1 MNKKVLILTMTCGE
15 GHNAIAKSIAN
26 ELTKNN
32 TDCKIVDVFESKP
45 KLKKFYNDSY
55 LFLCKHFPKTY
66 QFFWQKQRGRRNKPR
81 SGRQS
86 RCRMLRW

>member
-32 TDCKIVDVFESKP
+32 TDCKIVDVFESKQ
-45 KLKKFYNDSY
+45 KLKKFYND
-55 LFLCKHFPKTY
+55 
-66 QFFWQKQRGRRNKPR
+66 
-81 SGRQS
+81 
-86 RCRMLRW
+86 